1 MLKLKAFVIAG
12 LMLGTPALS
21 QQPAP
26 AQNPAG
32 LSEDGRK
39 IIQDY
44 MVKRSSDIE
53 PLLQRK
59 RQLQTQF
66 DALLTAE
73 TYDEAKLASIM
84 ADMRDVEGRLFDA
97 MGSTMLAL
105 LKALPENDRAIFMK
119 SLSKRPTAVASN
131 PAAGP
136 SR

>member
-12 LMLGTPALS
+12 LLFGTPALA
-21 QQPAP
+21 QQSAP
-26 AQNPAG
+26 AQNAG
-32 LSEDGRK
+32 LSEGGKK
-39 IIQDY
+39 IVQDY

-53 PLLQRK
+53 PLLQKK

-66 DALLTAE
+66 DALLTAD
-73 TYDEAKLASIM
+73 TYDEAKLASTM
-84 ADMRDVEGRLFDA
+84 VDMRDVEGRLFDA

-119 SLSKRPTAVASN
+119 SLSKKPTAVASK